1 MVTKVPPAD
10 APFANGLS
18 HRFRMARDHARLT
31 QKALAQLTKRSE
43 STISDIEA
51 GGTAGGRMP
60 QIDTVEV
67 FARAL
72 GVSPGWL
79 AYGESTAPPNW
90 LQTDGSQI
98 SVSLRQERE
107 S

>member
-1 MVTKVPPAD
+1 
-10 APFANGLS
+10 
-18 HRFRMARDHARLT
+18 MARDHAGLT

-51 GGTAGGRMP
+51 GTDAGGRMP
-60 QIDTVEV
+60 QIDTLEI

-79 AYGESTAPPNW
+79 AYGDATQPPDW
-90 LQTDGSQI
+90 LKPQDS
-98 SVSLRQERE
+98 
-107 S
+107 

>member
-1 MVTKVPPAD
+1 MTKVAPAD
-10 APFANGLS
+10 APYASGLGR
-18 HRFRMARDHARLT
+18 RFRMARDHAGLT

-51 GGTAGGRMP
+51 GSDAGGRMP

-79 AYGESTAPPNW
+79 AYGDATQPPDW
-90 LQTDGSQI
+90 LADSQA
-98 SVSLRQERE
+98 E
-107 S
+107 

>member
-1 MVTKVPPAD
+1 MTKRAPAD
-10 APFANGLS
+10 APLANGLS
-18 HRFRMARDHARLT
+18 RRFRLARDRAQLT
-31 QKALAQLTKRSE
+31 QRALAQLTKCSE

-51 GGTAGGRMP
+51 GNKAGGRMP

-79 AYGESTAPPNW
+79 AYG
-90 LQTDGSQI
+90 DGSAPDWYT
-98 SVSLRQERE
+98 ETE
-107 S
+107 SKSG